1 MTSSVP
7 LDSNYTQITAL
18 IDSSGSMAQ
27 LNTTELAQ
35 GLNQMIKDNIS
46 DGVEVRFD
54 GAKFSNKIS
63 IFADGVDARTIN
75 ITPDDISPNG
85 MTSLVPAFARMIRHT
100 GSSLDKMTDR
110 RPGKVIFILL
120 SDGEQTS
127 DHLMNREDSDK
138 PYEGK
143 NGYDNL
149 KKLVEEHTNTYNWQF
164 FFLGTNFDSISV
176 GESFGL
182 NKDSCMN
189 YHHSDGGTANAL
201 RSCSSAI
208 NRVVDGSFEGFTD
221 KDRID
226 SQNPNVLPSNNKR
239 LKRMNVDSDLN

>member
-75 ITPDDISPNG
+75 ITPDDI
-85 MTSLVPAFARMIRHT
+85 
-100 GSSLDKMTDR
+100 
-110 RPGKVIFILL
+110 
-120 SDGEQTS
+120 
-127 DHLMNREDSDK
+127 
-138 PYEGK
+138 
-143 NGYDNL
+143 
-149 KKLVEEHTNTYNWQF
+149 
-164 FFLGTNFDSISV
+164 
-176 GESFGL
+176 
-182 NKDSCMN
+182 
-189 YHHSDGGTANAL
+189 
-201 RSCSSAI
+201 
-208 NRVVDGSFEGFTD
+208 
-221 KDRID
+221 
-226 SQNPNVLPSNNKR
+226 
-239 LKRMNVDSDLN
+239 